1 MTPLPHPAPA
11 HMEGTA
17 ASAVTIQVT
26 SYDIWQAAP
35 GQQGMMEVG
44 GGEGG
49 REPIGHSAIDIWLMN
64 AGHCGKD
71 PLEVELSQ
79 WETWEALS
87 CE

>member
-35 GQQGMMEVG
+35 GQQGMLG
-44 GGEGG
+44 GGGNQ
-49 REPIGHSAIDIWLMN
+49 SAIVQLISD
-64 AGHCGKD
+64 
-71 PLEVELSQ
+71 
-79 WETWEALS
+79 
-87 CE
+87 

>member
-35 GQQGMMEVG
+35 GQQGMMG
-44 GGEGG
+44 GG
-49 REPIGHSAIDIWLMN
+49 REPIGHSAIDI
-64 AGHCGKD
+64 
-71 PLEVELSQ
+71 
-79 WETWEALS
+79 
-87 CE
+87 